1 MNMWILEADTPGADT
16 LKDAIRFKDK
26 VWNWFTDADMWADVL
41 FAGLRI
47 LVIFLLTRVIIKIV
61 SNIID
66 RSLERKNRWQTS
78 VQHTKVYY
86 GWGIDEKCSD
96 SYL

>member
-66 RSLERKNRWQTS
+66 RSLERKAKLADFCPTHEGLLRLGN
-78 VQHTKVYY
+78 
-86 GWGIDEKCSD
+86 
-96 SYL
+96 